1 MNSNDLTRDQGLQVF
16 LETREI
22 LGRIYALVDR
32 MNQRGFPPNDP
43 VYVST
48 VAAWEAF
55 IEMNKQWQRVAL
67 GPGAFATS
75 LTPQPPAQ
83 HWSTK

>member
-1 MNSNDLTRDQGLQVF
+1 MDSNDLTRDQGLQVF

-32 MNQRGFPPNDP
+32 MKQRRFPPDDP
-43 VYVST
+43 VYAST

-55 IEMNKQWQRVAL
+55 IVMNKQWQRVAL
-67 GPGAFATS
+67 GPGAFAQS
-75 LTPQPPAQ
+75 LKPQPPTQ
-83 HWSTK
+83 